1 MSIIARGKIK
11 QGAQQMAYPLIE
23 NISGSL
29 IFLNGEFYD
38 ADSPEALALKEPY
51 ASLSYYE
58 TLRLIGNTPLFIEEH
73 MARLD
78 KSVASDPD
86 ADISLAGLVD
96 DIRTFL
102 KAVPDPKQSSLR
114 IVVADKIR
122 LIHYV
127 DIALPTEE
135 DFRYGVR
142 TASLC
147 WEREDPNIKAFRGDY
162 KSAVAKVFED
172 TGAFE
177 VILADNDG
185 NLYEGSKSNFFAVI
199 DGAVYSAPDNKILI
213 GITRKRVMEALRS
226 LDLKLQTGMFTLNE
240 LKEHGAAMF
249 VSSTPFDILPIAS
262 VDGIDFDS
270 AENAVVKEIMNA
282 YKASQMRYIDE
293 NNFLEA

>member
-11 QGAQQMAYPLIE
+11 QGAQEMAYPLIE
-23 NISGSL
+23 NICGNR
-29 IFLNGEFYD
+29 IFLNGKFYD
-38 ADSPEALALKEPY
+38 VDSPEAEALKEPY
-51 ASLSYYE
+51 AKLSYYE
-58 TLRLIGNTPLFIEEH
+58 TLRLIDNTPLFIEEH

-78 KSVASDPD
+78 HSVASDND
-86 ADISLAGLVD
+86 AAISLEGLVD

-102 KAVPDPKQSSLR
+102 KTVPDQTQSSLR

-127 DIALPTEE
+127 DITLPTEE
-135 DFRYGVR
+135 DFSKGIR

-185 NLYEGSKSNFFAVI
+185 YLYEGSKSNFFAVV
-199 DGAVYSAPDNKILI
+199 DGAIYSAPDNKILI
-213 GITRKRVMEALRS
+213 GITRKRVMEALSS
-226 LDLKLQTGMFTLNE
+226 LDLELQTGMFSLNE

-249 VSSTPFDILPIAS
+249 VSSTPFDILPIGS
-262 VDGIDFDS
+262 VDGIEFDS
-270 AENAVVKEIMNA
+270 ADNEVVKSIMKA
-282 YKASQMRYIDE
+282 YKDAQMKYVND
-293 NNFLEA
+293 NKFMEA